1 MGVGA
6 ERDDLA
12 VVGARKIHCGKNHLT
27 GDAASLKAV
36 KNTGVINNHP
46 LWSGALVRHFA
57 HLHRFGTCPFFSGA
71 HPCLK
76 NAAFLGLLVLNGY
89 HSCFVLA
96 VILFGVLHGCFVD
109 AFGNA
114 DGTGG
119 ANEAAEMATD
129 AFGTEDLRFAFF
141 IKSYRLMAA
150 VGA

>member
-1 MGVGA
+1 MPQ
-6 ERDDLA
+6 
-12 VVGARKIHCGKNHLT
+12 N
-27 GDAASLKAV
+27 
-36 KNTGVINNHP
+36 
-46 LWSGALVRHFA
+46 
-57 HLHRFGTCPFFSGA
+57 
-71 HPCLK
+71 
-76 NAAFLGLLVLNGY
+76 
-89 HSCFVLA
+89 
-96 VILFGVLHGCFVD
+96 FVD

>member
-1 MGVGA
+1 M
-6 ERDDLA
+6 
-12 VVGARKIHCGKNHLT
+12 
-27 GDAASLKAV
+27 
-36 KNTGVINNHP
+36 
-46 LWSGALVRHFA
+46 F
-57 HLHRFGTCPFFSGA
+57 
-71 HPCLK
+71 
-76 NAAFLGLLVLNGY
+76 LVLPWLSSMPQN
-89 HSCFVLA
+89 
-96 VILFGVLHGCFVD
+96 FVD